1 MFFLTPPKIDDCCE
15 SPFIE
20 VIESINQALKEED
33 EASSIKI
40 SNDLIK
46 LLDGTP

>member
-1 MFFLTPPKIDDCCE
+1 MFFLTPPKVEDGSE

-20 VIESINQALKEED
+20 VFETINQALKEED
-33 EASSIKI
+33 EDSSMKI
-40 SNDLIK
+40 SNDLLK